1 MRRDADGYLHFVD
14 RAKDMVNSRGQN
26 VYCGELE
33 RVLAEYSD
41 VLDVA
46 VFGVSDRTWVEAA
59 EGWWRPG
66 AGPARPHWTR
76 AAESA

>member
-14 RAKDMVNSRGQN
+14 RAKDMVNSGGQN

-46 VFGVSDRTWVEAA
+46 VFGVPDRT
-59 EGWWRPG
+59 
-66 AGPARPHWTR
+66 
-76 AAESA
+76 